1 MVKTNGGGHLVSK
14 DATIEFSC
22 EEEELGVN
30 IVSITGLKFLPR
42 VGETVLLPGPAK
54 DSVSETYEVVAV
66 HHNFCAEM
74 VGELPSEAR
83 LLSIN
88 VIVKRIQ

>member
-30 IVSITGLKFLPR
+30 IVSITGLKFRPR
-42 VGETVLLPGPAK
+42 CCYPVLRK
-54 DSVSETYEVVAV
+54 IR
-66 HHNFCAEM
+66 FR
-74 VGELPSEAR
+74 R
-83 LLSIN
+83 L
-88 VIVKRIQ
+88 VK

>member
-1 MVKTNGGGHLVSK
+1 VVKTNGGGHLVSK

-22 EEEELGVN
+22 
-30 IVSITGLKFLPR
+30 
-42 VGETVLLPGPAK
+42 GPAE
-54 DSVSETYEVVAV
+54 DSISQTYEVVAI

-74 VGELPSEAR
+74 AGELPSEAR

-88 VIVKRIQ
+88 VGVKKIQ